1 MWGTFINALAIIIGG
16 LLGSFLKTSISNRFC
31 DIIMQGLGL
40 TVCLIGLKGA
50 LNTSDI
56 FIVIISVV
64 IGAIIGEW
72 MQIEQKLEQLG
83 DFIQNKVGNN
93 KNNSFSEGFV
103 TASLVYCVGAMAIV
117 GSLESGLK
125 GIYTILYAK
134 SILDGISAVIFA
146 STMGVGVV
154 FSAISVFIYQGFITI
169 AAHFLEPF
177 LSSVVRDE
185 MSAVGGLL
193 IFAIG
198 LTMMGIKKIK
208 VGNLLPA
215 IFIPI
220 FYFPITQLIHN
231 IMK

>member
-16 LLGSFLKTSISNRFC
+16 LLGSFLKTGISNRFC

-50 LNTSDI
+50 LSTSDI

-72 MQIEQKLEQLG
+72 MQIEQKLEHLG

-154 FSAISVFIYQGFITI
+154 FSAISVFLYQGFITI
-169 AAHFLEPF
+169 TAHFLEPF
-177 LSSVVRDE
+177 LTSVVRDE

-198 LTMMGIKKIK
+198 LTMLGIKKIK

-215 IFIPI
+215 VFIPI
-220 FYFPITQLIHN
+220 FYFPITQLMHN
-231 IMK
+231 IIK